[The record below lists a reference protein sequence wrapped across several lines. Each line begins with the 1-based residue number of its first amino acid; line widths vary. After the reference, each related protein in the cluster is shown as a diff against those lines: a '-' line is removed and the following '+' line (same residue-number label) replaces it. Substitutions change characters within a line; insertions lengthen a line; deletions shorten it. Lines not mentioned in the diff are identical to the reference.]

1 MTAHQIAEKLTADI
15 LRSILD
21 YDPETGKFDWRN
33 NRRKAGCLDNF
44 GYHRIQVLGKLYKAH
59 RLAWLHYYGEW
70 PEQDVDHVNGVRSDN
85 RIANLRSATKGQQSQ
100 NVASPYRKSGLPR
113 GVSWCAKS
121 KGYRAQSGAKTRRT
135 ISASTPHLTPL
146 QRSTAR
152 RPCDCMANSQ
162 CFADP
167 LLKGQTND

>member
-1 MTAHQIAEKLTADI
+1 MTANQIAEKLTADI

-44 GYHRIQVLGKLYKAH
+44 GYHRIQVLGKLYKTH

-100 NVASPYRKSGLPR
+100 NVASPDRKSGLPR

-121 KGYRAQSGAKTRRT
+121 KGYRAQIRCENKTHYLGIHPT
-135 ISASTPHLTPL
+135 PDAASAVYREASLRLHGEF
-146 QRSTAR
+146 SVFR
-152 RPCDCMANSQ
+152 RPSVERPEHD
-162 CFADP
+162 
-167 LLKGQTND
+167 